1 MGGCERTPA
10 ILVVGAAIMCGVLAW
25 FSWSLLAAGAGIALA
40 VVGYPVLQRLAKRD
54 PRMVEIAFRYFA
66 YQRHYSA
73 YPVARPRA
81 HRQAGPIVGFML
93 LGAVV
98 VTGLWLVAP

>member
-10 ILVVGAAIMCGVLAW
+10 ILVVGAAILCGVLAW
-25 FSWSLLAAGAGIALA
+25 FSWSLLAASAGVALG

-73 YPVARPRA
+73 YPVCKSRA
-81 HRQAGPIVGFML
+81 PRQAGPIVGFTL
-93 LGAVV
+93 LVAVIIA
-98 VTGLWLVAP
+98 GLWCIA